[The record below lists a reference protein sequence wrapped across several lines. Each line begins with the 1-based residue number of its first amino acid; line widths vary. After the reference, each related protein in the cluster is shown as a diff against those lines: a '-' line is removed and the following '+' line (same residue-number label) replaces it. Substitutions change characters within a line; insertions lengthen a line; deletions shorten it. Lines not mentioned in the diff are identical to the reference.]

1 MKKIIFLAL
10 LLTYVLTIKGQQ
22 QLSYTYDAAGNRISR
37 TIVVSSS
44 IDSVQQKILFR
55 EWLADKELEISHDQ
69 DRLGLLISV
78 LGEESP
84 IEGNY
89 SLGNADG
96 IILAQYTINYEEN
109 RIDMDNLNKGE
120 YFLDITLSGEKS
132 RWQILLE

>member
-10 LLTYVLTIKGQQ
+10 LLAYVLTTKGQQ
-22 QLSYTYDAAGNRISR
+22 QLSYAYDAAGNRISR

-44 IDSVQQKILFR
+44 IDSVQQKTLFR
-55 EWLADKELEISHDQ
+55 EWLADKELEISNDQ
-69 DRLGLLISV
+69 NRLGLLISV
-78 LGEESP
+78 LGKESP

-89 SLGNADG
+89 CLGNAEG
-96 IILAQYTINYEEN
+96 MILAQNTINNDEN

-120 YFLDITLSGEKS
+120 YFLDIILSGEKS